1 MNNNQNL
8 NGVTGNQ
15 QVPVQPTQPMPQ
27 QVPVQQAQPVQQVQ
41 QPVQQ
46 AQAVPPQ
53 QVQTQTSDQ
62 IQQELENLRVKAVK
76 KQNMIIVIGI
86 IIYLTIGFLVFQKT
100 GDITLPLFGA
110 FFATAIIVIICN
122 VIKEKTQF
130 IKAYKDKVVVAT
142 LKTIFTDIHFDME
155 KGIPE
160 SVIANTDMMM
170 MGNIYYSNDY
180 FYGKYKDIQFQCSD
194 VTIQY
199 EYTDSDGDTHT
210 TTYFDGQWYI
220 FEFNKQFKGSFQV
233 CEKSFHYSKRQ
244 GGLFSKK
251 EKDEKIEMEDQ
262 EFNKQFKVFGTDAH
276 SVFYVLTP
284 QTMERIKSINSQIK
298 GDLLFC
304 FKDNLLHVG
313 VYNGK
318 DLFEPRLRKKVD
330 IERDTVTTKNEINAI
345 LQFVDIL
352 HLDNDLFK

>member
-1 MNNNQNL
+1 MNNNQNI
-8 NGVTGNQ
+8 NNVTGNQ

-27 QVPVQQAQPVQQVQ
+27 QVPAQSVQPVQP
-41 QPVQQ
+41 QPV
-46 AQAVPPQ
+46 APQ

-62 IQQELENLRVKAVK
+62 IQQELEALRVKAVK
-76 KQNMIIVIGI
+76 KQNMIIIIGI
-86 IIYLTIGFLVFQKT
+86 LLYLAIAFFIFQKT
-100 GDITLPLFGA
+100 QDFTIPLFGA
-110 FFATAIIVIICN
+110 FFATVIIVILCN

-155 KGIPE
+155 RGIPE

-170 MGNIYYSNDY
+170 MGNIYTSNDY

-284 QTMERIKSINSQIK
+284 QTMERIKTINSQIK

-318 DLFEPRLRKKVD
+318 DLFEPHLRKKVD
-330 IERDTVTTKNEINAI
+330 IERDTSTTRNEINAI